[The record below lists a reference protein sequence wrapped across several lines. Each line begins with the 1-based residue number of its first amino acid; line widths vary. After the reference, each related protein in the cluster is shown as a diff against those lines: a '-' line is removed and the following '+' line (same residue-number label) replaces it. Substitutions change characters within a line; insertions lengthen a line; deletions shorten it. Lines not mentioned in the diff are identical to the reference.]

1 MDNLC
6 HTLAGAALAEAGLR
20 QSSRFATA
28 ALLVASNLPDVDALA
43 FFGDLPS
50 VAFRRGW
57 THGILAQALL
67 PVLLTG
73 ALAALDRWRP
83 PRSGDARRVRPLP
96 LLALAYAGV
105 LLHVGMD
112 WLNNYGIRLLMPF
125 SGRWFYG
132 DAVFIIDPWLWLALG
147 LGVIVARRRMSRRPA
162 RIAVGLASLYVAL
175 MIAASFAAR
184 ARVAAA
190 WTAVNGRRPEAVM
203 VGPVPVHP
211 FRKTVIVDAGGYYER
226 GAYDW
231 LPRPRVRF
239 EPGRV
244 PRNDRHPAA
253 ALARLEPDFRALL
266 VWSRFPYYEIEPGAG
281 GVQVTLKDMRFGDR
295 GIFAARTMV
304 PLADGGDGAH
314 GSSERS
320 NGATGDNG
328 QDSGA
333 RDAPPPDPPPWTSL
347 SPLLRFRDP

>member
-6 HTLAGAALAEAGLR
+6 HTLAGAALAETGLKR
-20 QSSRFATA
+20 SSRFATA

-73 ALAALDRWRP
+73 ALMALDRWRP
-83 PRSGDARRVRPLP
+83 PRSAGARRVRPLP
-96 LLALAYAGV
+96 LLALCYIGV

-132 DAVFIIDPWLWLALG
+132 DSVFIIDPWLWIALALG
-147 LGVIVARRRMSRRPA
+147 VIIARRRPAPRPA
-162 RIAVGLASLYVAL
+162 RVAVAVASLYVAL
-175 MIAASFAAR
+175 MIASAFAAR
-184 ARVAAA
+184 AHVAAA
-190 WTAVNGRRPEAVM
+190 WTAANGRRPDALM
-203 VGPVPVHP
+203 VGPIPVHP
-211 FRKTVIVDAGGYYER
+211 FRKTVIVDAGEYYER
-226 GAYDW
+226 GTFEW
-231 LPRPRVRF
+231 LQRPRVQF

-253 ALARLEPDFRALL
+253 ALARLAPDFRALL
-266 VWSRFPYYEIEPGAG
+266 VWSRFPYYEIDPVAG
-281 GVQVTLKDMRFGDR
+281 GVRVTLKDMRFGDR
-295 GIFAARTMV
+295 GVFAVSTV
-304 PLADGGDGAH
+304 VELGGDGEH
-314 GSSERS
+314 GSSERN
-320 NGATGDNG
+320 NGANG
-328 QDSGA
+328 GNGG
-333 RDAPPPDPPPWTSL
+333 R
-347 SPLLRFRDP
+347 